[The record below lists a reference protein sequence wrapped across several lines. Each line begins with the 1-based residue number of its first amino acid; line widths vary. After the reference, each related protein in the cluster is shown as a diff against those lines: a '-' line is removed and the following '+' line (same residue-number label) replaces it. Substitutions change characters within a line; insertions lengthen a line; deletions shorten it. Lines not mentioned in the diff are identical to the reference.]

1 MNTLQ
6 VGAES
11 PWLVHAA
18 AATILYVH
26 IAGGSIGIVSGAT
39 ALALRKGR
47 RAHVMAGNI
56 FFISMMAMTSVGAL
70 VAPFLVSPQGDPKI
84 SDSLVGFFT
93 FYLVT
98 TGWITVRRKAGTLG
112 RSEVAAFLFAVS
124 LAAAAILMGTE
135 AANSPDGFAGG
146 STAAGYFVLAGLVAL
161 AAAFDAKVILNRGIT
176 GVPRIAR
183 HLWRMCLAL
192 FVAVGSFFLGQ
203 QRLMPEFMQGSPW
216 LFVPPL
222 AVLAMMFFWL
232 VRVRVGKR
240 LRRAFEAL
248 GERPAAFLFGV
259 GRPSRR
265 LVKDA
270 AE

>member
-6 VGAES
+6 VAAES
-11 PWLVHAA
+11 PWPVHAA
-18 AATILYVH
+18 AATILYIH
-26 IAGGSIGIVSGAT
+26 IAGGTVGIVSGAA

-47 RAHVMAGNI
+47 RAHIVAGNT
-56 FFISMMAMTSVGAL
+56 FFISMMAMTSVGAVVSL
-70 VAPFLVSPQGDPKI
+70 LLVSPQGDPKL

-93 FYLVT
+93 LYLVA
-98 TGWITVRRKAGTLG
+98 TGWMTVRRRAGTIG
-112 RSEVAAFLFAVS
+112 RAEVVAFLFAAS
-124 LAAAAILMGTE
+124 LAAAAILLGAR
-135 AANSPDGFAGG
+135 AANSTTGLVGG
-146 STAAGYFVLAGLVAL
+146 SPASGYYGLGSIIAL
-161 AAAFDAKVILNRGIT
+161 AAALDAKVIYNRGIT

-192 FVAVGSFFLGQ
+192 FVAMGSFFLGQ
-203 QRLMPEFMQGSPW
+203 QRVMPEFIQGSPW

-222 AVLAMMFFWL
+222 AVLAMMLFWL

-248 GERPAAFLFGV
+248 GERPAAFLRGV
-259 GRPSRR
+259 GTPNRR
-265 LVKDA
+265 LLKDA

>member
-18 AATILYVH
+18 AATILYLH
-26 IAGGSIGIVSGAT
+26 IAGGTVGIVSGAT

-56 FFISMMAMTSVGAL
+56 FFVSMMAMTSVGAL
-70 VAPFLVSPQGDPKI
+70 VSPFLVSPQGDPKL

-93 FYLVT
+93 FYLVA
-98 TGWITVRRKAGTLG
+98 TGWMTVRRRAGTIG
-112 RSEVAAFLFAVS
+112 YFEVAAFLFAAS
-124 LAAAAILMGTE
+124 LAAAAILLGTR
-135 AANSPDGFAGG
+135 AANSPTGFGGG
-146 STAAGYFVLAGLVAL
+146 SSASGYYLLGSLIAL
-161 AAAFDAKVILNRGIT
+161 AAALDAKVIFNRGIT

-183 HLWRMCLAL
+183 HLWRICLAL

-203 QRLMPEFMQGSPW
+203 QRVMPEFVQGSPW
-216 LFVPPL
+216 LTVPPL
-222 AVLAMMFFWL
+222 AVLAMMLFWL
-232 VRVRVGKR
+232 VRVRFGKR

-248 GERPAAFLFGV
+248 GQRPAAFLRGV
-259 GRPSRR
+259 GGPNRR

>member
-26 IAGGSIGIVSGAT
+26 IAGGSVGIVSGAT
-39 ALALRKGR
+39 VLALRKGG

-56 FFISMMAMTSVGAL
+56 FFISMMAMTSIGAL
-70 VAPFLVSPQGDPKI
+70 VAPFLVSPQGDPKL

-98 TGWITVRRKAGTLG
+98 TGWMTVRRKPGTVG
-112 RSEVAAFLFAVS
+112 RAEVAAFLFAAS
-124 LAAAAILMGTE
+124 LAAAAILLGTK
-135 AANSPDGFAGG
+135 AANSPDGIAGG
-146 STAAGYFVLAGLVAL
+146 SSAAGYFVLGGLVAL
-161 AAAFDAKVILNRGIT
+161 AAAFDAKVILNRGII

-203 QRLMPEFMQGSPW
+203 QRVMPEFIQGSLW
-216 LFVPPL
+216 LAVPPL
-222 AVLAMMFFWL
+222 AVLAMMLFWL
-232 VRVRVGKR
+232 VRVRLGRR

-248 GERPAAFLFGV
+248 GQRPRALLFGV
-259 GRPSRR
+259 GDPDRG
-265 LVKDA
+265 LVKNA